1 MKVHIRFTPSWRIA
15 VAVIIGVACIAAA
28 VVFACMMISA
38 DRSTICVSPSPH
50 SSPVA

>member
-1 MKVHIRFTPSWRIA
+1 MKAILRTSLNKPSWRIA

-38 DRSTICVSPSPH
+38 DR
-50 SSPVA
+50 